1 LKTLK
6 EGGFKFLNFKT
17 HAFFGKNAVGGVVI
31 ENPGK
36 KQSLNRFIYEA
47 GVVQHFLKKKIEK
60 RVFEAFRG
68 LVKVN
73 CF

>member
-1 LKTLK
+1 LGKTLW
-6 EGGFKFLNFKT
+6 
-17 HAFFGKNAVGGVVI
+17 GGVVI